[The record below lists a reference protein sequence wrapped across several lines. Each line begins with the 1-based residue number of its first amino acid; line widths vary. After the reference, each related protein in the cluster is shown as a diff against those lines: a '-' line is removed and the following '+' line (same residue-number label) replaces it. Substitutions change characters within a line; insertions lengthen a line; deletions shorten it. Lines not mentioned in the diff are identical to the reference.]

1 MTGYTHNY
9 SFELLSDYAID
20 DIWQYFRLFEWYLY
34 DRMEYIRLIEDN
46 NFMILIIIFTAE

>member
-1 MTGYTHNY
+1 
-9 SFELLSDYAID
+9 LSDYAID